1 MSQRMETIWW
11 FMLLSFNYEINT
23 W

>member
-1 MSQRMETIWW
+1 METIWW